1 MSGKNE
7 AGAGTPAMTSRVQT
21 TGYPIIAR
29 KPVRFKPLLRPRVY
43 IAGKVAKLDFRH
55 DLVPGLRDWR
65 RENGSLECRDFI
77 YVGPFFNS
85 CDHGCMHGPGSHGV
99 VGGHGYG
106 CLWPEDRGYDRH
118 DVFTYNQDGLEMAD
132 LVFAYISATDC
143 HGSLFELG
151 FAAHAG
157 IPVHLFFAPGIDRE
171 DFWYPAMAAERFA
184 GYNVL
189 TRNQLPP
196 VFANVVARW
205 RVR

>member
-1 MSGKNE
+1 MSGKRE
-7 AGAGTPAMTSRVQT
+7 AGAGTPAITSRVQT

-106 CLWPEDRGYDRH
+106 CLWPEDRGLKTHNRKSGEFYFVTSGEFYSVID
-118 DVFTYNQDGLEMAD
+118 
-132 LVFAYISATDC
+132 SAAQLCEACTGQGALD
-143 HGSLFELG
+143 FESRLCLG
-151 FAAHAG
+151 IEGEASW
-157 IPVHLFFAPGIDRE
+157 APLDACT
-171 DFWYPAMAAERFA
+171 FSERNITA
-184 GYNVL
+184 SRSMLCSVG
-189 TRNQLPP
+189 
-196 VFANVVARW
+196 
-205 RVR
+205 RV